1 MRKLILVGLAML
13 FVGCAG
19 LQVRGKSNAE
29 LKGRLEE
36 VVRELAKYHT
46 GESDRAVLGHLRE
59 LVDEE
64 HTIEHE
70 LFHRCRA
77 GDQDACLSQ
86 FDQMYW

>member
-1 MRKLILVGLAML
+1 MRKLIVIGLSIL
-13 FVGCAG
+13 LVGCAS
-19 LQVRGKSNAE
+19 LEVRSKTDAE
-29 LKGRLEE
+29 LKGRLAE

-46 GESDRAVLGHLRE
+46 GESDRAVLGRLRQ

-64 HTIEHE
+64 HTIERE
-70 LFHRCRA
+70 LFRRCRG